1 MSKRARITLDPEAV
15 ETEQPEP
22 GKNPSQKPQSHS
34 QNRDSEGTGDTPGQV
49 TAAKGLALNTGTIVK
64 VVALGL
70 AAASLFFLL
79 RNRRP

>member
-1 MSKRARITLDPEAV
+1 MSKRARITLDPETV

-22 GKNPSQKPQSHS
+22 DTPPSQKPQSRS
-34 QNRDSEGTGDTPGQV
+34 QDHHSEGADDAPGQV

-70 AAASLFFLL
+70 AAVSIFFLF